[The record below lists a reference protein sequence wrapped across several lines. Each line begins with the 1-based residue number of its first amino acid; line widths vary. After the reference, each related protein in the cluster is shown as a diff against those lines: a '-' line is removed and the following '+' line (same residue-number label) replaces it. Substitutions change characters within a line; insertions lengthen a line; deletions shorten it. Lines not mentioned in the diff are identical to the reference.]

1 MSDTSSLK
9 FWPRLMKAKLA
20 AAYIGT
26 STTHL
31 RRLVETGL
39 LAKPRERGGERLW
52 HIDDLDD
59 HADNLP
65 RIGEPRR
72 GDWTDQAL

>member
-1 MSDTSSLK
+1 
-9 FWPRLMKAKLA
+9 MKAKLA
-20 AAYIGT
+20 ATYIGT

-31 RRLVETGL
+31 RRLVESGE

-52 HIDDLDD
+52 HIDDLDE
-59 HADNLP
+59 HADSLP
-65 RIGEPRR
+65 RIGEPRK